1 MPRQQQQQKKWES
14 VAHKNN
20 LVTFEMPQC
29 VEDICKE
36 MMDITQDK
44 KKQHRSGKPGES

>member
-44 KKQHRSGKPGES
+44 KKTA